1 MKANYDLSRL
11 IKFAMREPWLEEMQA
26 VLGEH
31 LGEALDQ
38 YDLEFDD
45 LDDVLGDQFVGILFG
60 CALEDLMT
68 RKIEPDDRNLVDN
81 YIKKRGLTETTPVKD
96 YMRALQTS
104 VCSLYEVS
112 DIISGTSFLA
122 RDLVRG
128 GDPIL
133 VREKTAT
140 QGFQAW
146 DRICVRI
153 VPYKNGHVMS
163 GGVLPFSLE
172 ASDIVLQALRE
183 VSTKKRKKGPLSID
197 DEQLAH
203 LAPLFTTAWLLDV
216 LSKTQ
221 GLEEA
226 PDVRNSDG
234 DPLMFHKICY
244 PIKGLMTLDAIA
256 AKIDSHPEMRR
267 ETDTFW
273 NWVKPRPPIGT
284 KTNVANTQSFVTTTE
299 EGLIVYGNV
308 EFKGRTVQ
316 LSVNSIARAATARVA
331 LAKLLGTSVG
341 EPLTEI
347 QTMERAA
354 LEHEGQEQDDFSVP
368 EDIAIRVVHVAMD
381 QHYREAL
388 DLPISALDNQ
398 TPRQAAK
405 SAKGRTKVVQWL
417 KQIENRSAQ
426 PKKYGDPMAN
436 YDFAWLW
443 TELGVSE
450 HRK

>member
-26 VLGEH
+26 VLSEH

-38 YDLEFDD
+38 FDLEVDA
-45 LDDVLGDQFVGILFG
+45 LGDVVGEHYVPTLFG

-68 RKIEPDDRNLVDN
+68 RKIEPDNRNLVDI

-96 YMRALQTS
+96 YMRALQAS

-112 DIISGTSFLA
+112 EITPGASFLA

-133 VREKTAT
+133 VSEKSAT
-140 QGFQAW
+140 KRFQAW
-146 DRICVRI
+146 DRICARI
-153 VPYKNGHVMS
+153 VPYKSGHVLS
-163 GGVLPFSLE
+163 GAVLPFSLD
-172 ASDIVLQALRE
+172 ASDVVLQALRE
-183 VSTKKRKKGPLSID
+183 VGGKKRKKGPISID
-197 DEQLAH
+197 DEQLAL

-216 LSKTQ
+216 LSKT
-221 GLEEA
+221 ERFAEA

-244 PIKGLMTLDAIA
+244 PINGLMTLDAIA

-267 ETDTFW
+267 ETKTFW
-273 NWVKPRPPIGT
+273 NWVKPKPPIGT
-284 KTNVANTQSFVTTTE
+284 KTKVANTQSFITSTE
-299 EGLIVYGNV
+299 DGLIVYGNV
-308 EFKGRTVQ
+308 ELKGRTVQ
-316 LSVNSIARAATARVA
+316 LSVNSIARAATASVA

-341 EPLTEI
+341 APLTEI
-347 QTMERAA
+347 QTMEQAA
-354 LEHEGQEQDDFSVP
+354 RERGGEELDDLSVS
-368 EDIAIRVVHVAMD
+368 EDVATRIIHGAMD

-388 DLPISALDNQ
+388 DLPIAALDNQ

-405 SAKGRTKVVQWL
+405 SAKGRAKVVDWL
-417 KQIENRSAQ
+417 KLIENTSAQ
-426 PKKYGDPMAN
+426 AKKSGDPMAN
-436 YDFAWLW
+436 YDFSWLW
-443 TELGVSE
+443 AELGVLDL
-450 HRK
+450 RK

>member
-1 MKANYDLSRL
+1 
-11 IKFAMREPWLEEMQA
+11 
-26 VLGEH
+26 
-31 LGEALDQ
+31 LDQ
-38 YDLEFDD
+38 FDLEFDD

-60 CALEDLMT
+60 CGLEDLMT
-68 RKIEPDDRNLVDN
+68 RKIEPDDRNLVDS

-96 YMRALQTS
+96 YMRALQAS

-112 DIISGTSFLA
+112 EIIPGASFVA
-122 RDLVRG
+122 RDLVRD

-133 VREKTAT
+133 VTEKSAT
-140 QGFQAW
+140 KGFQTW
-146 DRICVRI
+146 DRISARI
-153 VPYKNGHVMS
+153 VPYKSGHVLS
-163 GGVLPFSLE
+163 GAVLPFSLE
-172 ASDIVLQALRE
+172 ASDVVLQALRE
-183 VSTKKRKKGPLSID
+183 VSGKKRKKGSLSID
-197 DEQLAH
+197 DEQLAL

-273 NWVKPRPPIGT
+273 NWVKPKPPVVT
-284 KTNVANTQSFVTTTE
+284 RTNVANTRSFVTTTE
-299 EGLIVYGNV
+299 EGLIVYGSV
-308 EFKGRTVQ
+308 ELKGRTVQ

-331 LAKLLGTSVG
+331 LAKLLGTSVS

-347 QTMERAA
+347 QTMEQAA
-354 LEHEGQEQDDFSVP
+354 LEHEDRQQDEFSVP
-368 EDIAIRVVHVAMD
+368 EDIAIRLVHGAMD
-381 QHYREAL
+381 QHYRAAL
-388 DLPISALDNQ
+388 DLPIPALDNQ

-405 SAKGRTKVVQWL
+405 SAKGRTQVVLWL

-426 PKKYGDPMAN
+426 PKKDGDPMAN

-443 TELGVSE
+443 TELGVAE
-450 HRK
+450 LRK

>member
-31 LGEALDQ
+31 LAEALEQ
-38 YDLEFDD
+38 FDLEFDD
-45 LDDVLGDQFVGILFG
+45 LGDVLGDQFVGTLFG

-68 RKIEPDDRNLVDN
+68 RQIEPDDRNLVN
-81 YIKKRGLTETTPVKD
+81 TYIKKRGLTEATPVKD

-112 DIISGTSFLA
+112 DIIAGASFLA

-133 VREKTAT
+133 VTEKSAT
-140 QGFQAW
+140 KGFQTW
-146 DRICVRI
+146 DRISARI
-153 VPYKNGHVMS
+153 VPYKSGHIMS
-163 GGVLPFSLE
+163 GAVLPFSLE
-172 ASDIVLQALRE
+172 ASDVVLQALRE
-183 VSTKKRKKGPLSID
+183 VKGKKRNKGPLLID
-197 DEQLAH
+197 NEQLAQ

-221 GLEEA
+221 GLEDA

-244 PIKGLMTLDAIA
+244 PINGLMTLDAIA

-273 NWVKPRPPIGT
+273 NWVKPRPPVGT
-284 KTNVANTQSFVTTTE
+284 KTNVANTRSFITTTE
-299 EGLIVYGNV
+299 DGLIVYGNV
-308 EFKGRTVQ
+308 EIKGRTVQ
-316 LSVNSIARAATARVA
+316 LSVNSIVRAATASVA
-331 LAKLLGTSVG
+331 FAKLLGTSVG
-341 EPLTEI
+341 QPLTEI
-347 QTMERAA
+347 QTMKQAA
-354 LEHEGQEQDDFSVP
+354 LEHEDRQQDDFSVP
-368 EDIAIRVVHVAMD
+368 KDIAIKVIHGAMD

-388 DLPISALDNQ
+388 DLPIPALDNQ

-426 PKKYGDPMAN
+426 SKKDGDPMTN

-443 TELGVSE
+443 AELGVSE
-450 HRK
+450 LRK